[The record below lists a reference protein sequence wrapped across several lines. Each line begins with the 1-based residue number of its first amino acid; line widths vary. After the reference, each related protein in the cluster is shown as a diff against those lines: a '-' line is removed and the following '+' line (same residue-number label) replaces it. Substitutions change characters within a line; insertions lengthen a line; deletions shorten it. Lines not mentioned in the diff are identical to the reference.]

1 MEKEK
6 SGTGTANATLQAQM
20 NELKTKL
27 EGAQKN
33 AETQR
38 AANRELEVYI
48 LLYTFTHSLVN
59 GMNMFVSKVYTKYK
73 HFQGGL

>member
-6 SGTGTANATLQAQM
+6 SGAGTANATLQGQM

-38 AANRELEVYI
+38 AANRELEVCTY
-48 LLYTFTHSLVN
+48 S
-59 GMNMFVSKVYTKYK
+59 
-73 HFQGGL
+73 